1 MRCVILCG
9 LGDLGGNSNWQPGR
23 SDVVPVVS
31 SWFTLNLGRNDQPQ
45 LHDGHDEEETRSME
59 LRAFAERVLLTPDL
73 EIKLQSPDEAL
84 TDAAPGTPVRHPLPA
99 RLPQLQFAAPR
110 RSPAM
115 PRGEAL
121 RDERKRAV
129 AHHVMA
135 NHELQALEVMAWVLC
150 AFPDAPAEFRS
161 GLAWVMQEE
170 QRHTRMHVERGRKLG
185 VEFGDLPVNC
195 YIWKKAM
202 EFQSPLDYLAGLP
215 LVFEARNLDHT
226 LEFAA
231 EFEAV
236 GDLRSAALMR
246 TIHDDEIRHVA
257 FGIEWLR
264 RLKPEGQS
272 DWDAFAAHLHWPLRP
287 SKARGDV
294 FQHESRRAAGL
305 TDEFIARVEE
315 QDDGQ
320 SN

>member
-1 MRCVILCG
+1 
-9 LGDLGGNSNWQPGR
+9 
-23 SDVVPVVS
+23 
-31 SWFTLNLGRNDQPQ
+31 
-45 LHDGHDEEETRSME
+45 ME
-59 LRAFAERVLLTPDL
+59 LRAFAEQVLLTPDL
-73 EIKLQSPDEAL
+73 EIKLQIPEEAF
-84 TDAAPGTPVRHPLPA
+84 TDDVPGPAVRHPLPGRPA
-99 RLPQLQFAAPR
+99 NLQFSAPR

-150 AFPDAPAEFRS
+150 AFPDAPAEFRR
-161 GLAWVMQEE
+161 GLGWVMQEE
-170 QRHTRMHVERGRKLG
+170 QRHTRMHIERARKLG
-185 VEFGDLPVNC
+185 LEFGELPVNC

-202 EFQSPLDYLAGLP
+202 EFQSPLDYLVGLP

-246 TIHDDEIRHVA
+246 TIHDDEIKHVA

-264 RLKPEGQS
+264 RLKPESQS

-294 FQHESRRAAGL
+294 FQHDARRAAGL
-305 TDEFIARVEE
+305 TEEFIGRL
-315 QDDGQ
+315 DDAPDD
-320 SN
+320 